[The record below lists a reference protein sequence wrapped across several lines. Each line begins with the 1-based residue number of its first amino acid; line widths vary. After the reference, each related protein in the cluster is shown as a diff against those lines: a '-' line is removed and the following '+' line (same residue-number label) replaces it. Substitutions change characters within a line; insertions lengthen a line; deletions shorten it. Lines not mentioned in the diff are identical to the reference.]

1 MTSDVQKAFSGVD
14 VVLMLAKVDS
24 QNDDDDDRRHGL
36 KNVVSISRQHGA
48 AIDKFAKKNVK
59 VQQEAQLSQR
69 HRASP
74 AYYIAG

>member
-24 QNDDDDDRRHGL
+24 QNDDDRRQGL

-74 AYYIAG
+74 TYYIAG